1 MSEWKIQVFERK
13 YQWGNTSIVSKKT
26 LRVLDQVF
34 GIKIGIKTIL
44 QVNGWNLVESNSYLH
59 AIFKE

>member
-1 MSEWKIQVFERK
+1 MSEWKIQVFEQK

-44 QVNGWNLVESNSYLH
+44 QVNGWNLVESNSFLH